1 MVMKA
6 INFDPTN
13 HSIVTMIPCCYAYGC
28 FTLELEI
35 ADRSLPLRFEVP

>member
-1 MVMKA
+1 MIMKA

-13 HSIVTMIPCCYAYGC
+13 HSIIAMIPCCYADGC

-35 ADRSLPLRFEVP
+35 TDRSLPLRFEVP